1 MILTLTT
8 QADFFVVC
16 HGDMGWGWGVIKNYN
31 FKNQNLKERTNIR
44 DTERANRYSI
54 CISELNIFNSIK
66 RFLYQNHYAFTEK
79 EIYSKLVNDP
89 P

>member
-1 MILTLTT
+1 M
-8 QADFFVVC
+8 
-16 HGDMGWGWGVIKNYN
+16 IKNYN
-31 FKNQNLKERTNIR
+31 FKNQNFKERTNIR

-66 RFLYQNHYAFTEK
+66 RFLYQNDYAFTEK
-79 EIYSKLVNDP
+79 EIYSKLANDP